1 MTRHYTASGGQQR
14 LIADMPTP
22 HLENALAKL
31 ERQEPLRT
39 QEIAAMRAAVSTRPD
54 RKDAQ

>member
-1 MTRHYTASGGQQR
+1 MTQYYTGSNGRPR
-14 LIADMPTP
+14 LIAEMTTP

-31 ERQEPLRT
+31 ERQEPNRT
-39 QEIAAMRAAVSTRPD
+39 EEIAAMRAAVATRPD